1 MYICSLPAA
10 SGKLHHVR
18 HFTVF
23 NDAITHGLSFREN
36 DEQNHAFPTGIR
48 NSIVDFVDFQFF
60 KRVYWP
66 KLAYQGHTGLHADAG
81 MVFSEIMG
89 VVKGSASTRNGL
101 KPLSRAEYI
110 IRSPNLAPL
119 FPTPDERSILFNLY
133 SQYEDRKLQRG
144 DRDAVDRIISI
155 LHGVKRYGLDEKL
168 KGIIQE
174 IYVDGT

>member
-1 MYICSLPAA
+1 MYICSLPAT
-10 SGKLHHVR
+10 SGKLHHVS
-18 HFTVF
+18 HVTVF
-23 NDAITHGLSFREN
+23 NDAITHSLSISEN
-36 DEQNHAFPTGIR
+36 DENHNAPPSGIR

-66 KLAYQGHTGLHADAG
+66 KLTYQGPTGLHADAG

-89 VVKGSASTRNGL
+89 VIKGSASTRNGL

-110 IRSPNLAPL
+110 TRSPNLAPL
-119 FPTPDERSILFNLY
+119 FPTPDERSLLFNLY
-133 SQYEDRKLQRG
+133 NQYEDRKLQRG
-144 DRDAVDRIISI
+144 DRDAIDRIIKI